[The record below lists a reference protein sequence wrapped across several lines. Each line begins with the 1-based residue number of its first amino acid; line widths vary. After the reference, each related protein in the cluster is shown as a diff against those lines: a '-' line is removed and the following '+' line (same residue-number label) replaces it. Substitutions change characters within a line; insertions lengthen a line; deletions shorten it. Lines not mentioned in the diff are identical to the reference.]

1 MMATDIPNTKLY
13 NFVDTPAHLTYGQS
27 GEAQVPLDTNPIVD
41 VTGYRQVNVRIG
53 QTKASSFLLNM
64 GKLSGAT
71 LSVLTSRTVDNA
83 IHTFDVVGPE
93 IALTLKGGTPKS
105 KEKVQLWVYLRS

>member
-1 MMATDIPNTKLY
+1 MPNDIPNTKLY
-13 NFVDTPAHLTYGQS
+13 NFVDTPAQITYSQF
-27 GEAQVPLDTNPIVD
+27 GEAQVPLDANPIVD

-53 QTKASSFLLNM
+53 QTKATSWSLYM
-64 GKLSGAT
+64 GKISNAT
-71 LSVLTSRTVDNA
+71 LSVENMRSVDNA

-93 IALTLKGGTPKS
+93 IVLFLRGGTPKS

>member
-1 MMATDIPNTKLY
+1 MPDVPNTKLY
-13 NFVDTPAHLTYGQS
+13 NFVDTPAAITYGQS
-27 GEAQVPLDTNPIVD
+27 GEAQVPLDASPIVD

-53 QTKASSFLLNM
+53 QTKASSFMLNM

-71 LSVLTSRTVDNA
+71 LSVITSRPVDNA

-93 IALTLKGGTPKS
+93 IALILAGGQPKS
-105 KEKVQLWVYLRS
+105 REKVQLWPPLVG